1 MPRIL
6 IVEDE
11 PDIAFGLREDLARN
25 GYEVEVVGDGDAAL
39 ARADGERWDLIL
51 LDVMLPRLDG
61 YEVCRE
67 LRRRRNRTPIILL
80 TAKVQEAEKVL
91 GLELGADDYVTK
103 PFSPRELRARIK
115 AVLRRF
121 DDGAAGVERFGDIEV
136 DFDRAEVRRGGEL
149 VVVTALELQAAQGV
163 PRAARPRAQPQPAD
177 RPRVGPWHERHG
189 PRRGHP
195 HPAPAPEGGAG
206 ACRAALHQGR
216 ARHWL
221 PIRWMNRLSRPN
233 LHAARIGARR
243 PRRYAAGQEVE
254 MTHARTRAHVGLL
267 AAALALVI
275 VALVPVAPHAQ

>member
-11 PDIAFGLREDLARN
+11 PDIALGLRDDLARN
-25 GYEVEVVGDGDAAL
+25 GYEVEVVGDGDTAL
-39 ARADGERWDLIL
+39 ARADSERWDLIL

-67 LRRRRNRTPIILL
+67 LRRRRDRTPIILL

-121 DDGAAGVERFGDIEV
+121 DEGAAGVERFGDIEV

-149 VVVTALELQAAQGV
+149 VVVTALELRLLKTFLG
-163 PRAARPRAQPQPAD
+163 
-177 RPRVGPWHERHG
+177 
-189 PRRGHP
+189 RRG
-195 HPAPAPEGGAG
+195 
-206 ACRAALHQGR
+206 RV
-216 ARHWL
+216 
-221 PIRWMNRLSRPN
+221 LSRSQLIDLAWDPGTN
-233 LHAARIGARR
+233 VTDRVVDTHILHLRQKVEPVPAEPRYIKGVRGIGYRFD
-243 PRRYAAGQEVE
+243 G
-254 MTHARTRAHVGLL
+254 
-267 AAALALVI
+267 
-275 VALVPVAPHAQ
+275 